1 MKTLQIDSV
10 AVFILATT
18 KSFGGVTSMVS
29 SYQSRMM
36 EIAETWTKPMEHV
49 YFVMGSNKFDD
60 EFLKDECDYMTS
72 FGDEPRAEAATGAAA
87 TATADGRRSRSLQQ
101 GKGNR
106 KLLARTAQTPSVNR
120 TDQYLCDYSSRL
132 QSIMSNDSS
141 SSSFSQQQYLQE
153 RHDLNV
159 LYVGNCTG
167 EYFGIGPACRYGPF
181 LFISLSLS

>member
-60 EFLKDECDYMTS
+60 EFLKDECDYVTS
-72 FGDEPRAEAATGAAA
+72 FGDEPRAEAAT
-87 TATADGRRSRSLQQ
+87 TADGDDIITSAVAATVRRLSVV
-101 GKGNR
+101 
-106 KLLARTAQTPSVNR
+106 LAR
-120 TDQYLCDYSSRL
+120 
-132 QSIMSNDSS
+132 
-141 SSSFSQQQYLQE
+141 
-153 RHDLNV
+153 
-159 LYVGNCTG
+159 G
-167 EYFGIGPACRYGPF
+167 ACCCCFP
-181 LFISLSLS
+181 LLLLVPC